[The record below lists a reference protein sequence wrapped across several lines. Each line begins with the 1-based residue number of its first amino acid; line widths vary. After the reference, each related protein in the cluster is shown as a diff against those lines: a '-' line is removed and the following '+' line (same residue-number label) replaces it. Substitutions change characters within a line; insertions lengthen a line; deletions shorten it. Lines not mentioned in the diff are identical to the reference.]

1 MQNKTL
7 LISLTFIKNYPFAM
21 LLAVQVLSILFYG
34 LMTDSQ
40 LSHVILIA

>member
-7 LISLTFIKNYPFAM
+7 LNSLTFIKNYPFAM